1 MEQKLAF
8 HTIARSGDTLGSN
21 TFGLLVDKD
30 GQPIH
35 EHNDAGAKS
44 DVKDISNNPDFTSL
58 LDVNGKLYSITQ
70 FESPRPGVAYVSEM
84 EQSSDGEL
92 TLTSTTPID
101 FSSWGGV
108 WIPCAG
114 SVTPWGTHLGSEE
127 YEPDARPLD
136 ETPDQE
142 ASGSVTTFLRYF
154 GEYKATATGAE
165 TRTAGFFPYNYGY
178 AWEAQ

>member
-8 HTIARSGDTLGSN
+8 HTLARSGDTLGSN

-70 FESPRPGVAYVSEM
+70 FESPRPGVAYVS
-84 EQSSDGEL
+84 
-92 TLTSTTPID
+92 
-101 FSSWGGV
+101 
-108 WIPCAG
+108 
-114 SVTPWGTHLGSEE
+114 
-127 YEPDARPLD
+127 
-136 ETPDQE
+136 
-142 ASGSVTTFLRYF
+142 
-154 GEYKATATGAE
+154 
-165 TRTAGFFPYNYGY
+165 
-178 AWEAQ
+178 